1 MENRV
6 SLERV
11 SWRRTAFVVGALLAI
26 MVGALLFSALMAG
39 GVSHPSV
46 GVQSVAPA
54 GANAT
59 TGAATDP
66 YSPRDPLPAGRQ
78 GDPYSPR
85 DPLG

>member
-26 MVGALLFSALMAG
+26 ILGALLFSALIAG
-39 GVSHPSV
+39 SVSHPSV
-46 GVQSVAPA
+46 GIQSAAPA
-54 GANAT
+54 VGNAG
-59 TGAATDP
+59 TGATTDP
-66 YSPRDPLPAGRQ
+66 YSPRDPLPAVQQ